1 MIAII
6 DYGMGNVGSIRNML
20 KAVGADSV
28 VTRDEREMRAAEKII
43 LPGVGHFD
51 AGMKNLHA
59 AGVVPLLNELALEKR
74 VPFLGICLGMQLMT
88 KRSEEGVEPGLGWI
102 DAECVRFAA
111 APGLRVPHMGWN
123 SARPTRESALL
134 ADLDTEPRYY
144 FVHSYRVR
152 CADRADALLGS
163 HYGVDFDA
171 AFERGNLRGVQF
183 HPEKSHRF
191 GMAMLR
197 NFVERC

>member
-1 MIAII
+1 MIAIV

-20 KAVGADSV
+20 AAVGAESI
-28 VTRDEREMRAAEKII
+28 VTRDPAQMRAASRII

-51 AGMKNLHA
+51 LGMKNLHA
-59 AGVVPLLNELALEKR
+59 SGLVPVLRERALEAR

-88 KRSEEGVEPGLGWI
+88 RRSEEGTEPGLGWI
-102 DAECVRFAA
+102 DADCVRFAA
-111 APGLRVPHMGWN
+111 APGFRVPHMGWN
-123 SARPTRESALL
+123 TVKPAHSSPLL
-134 ADLDTEPRYY
+134 EGLDAEPRYY

-152 CADRADALLGS
+152 CADRSDSLLEAS
-163 HYGVDFDA
+163 YGADFDA

>member
-1 MIAII
+1 MIVIV

-20 KAVGADSV
+20 KAVGAESV
-28 VTRDEREMRAAEKII
+28 VSRDAAQLRAATRLI

-51 AGMKNLHA
+51 TGMRNLHA

-88 KRSEEGVEPGLGWI
+88 RRSEEGAEPGLGWI
-102 DAECVRFAA
+102 DAECLRFTA

-123 SARPTRESALL
+123 VARAARDSALL
-134 ADLDTEPRYY
+134 SGLDAEPRYY
-144 FVHSYRVR
+144 FVHSYRVQ
-152 CADRADALLGS
+152 CAERSDVLLTS

-171 AFERGNLRGVQF
+171 AFERENLRGVQF

-191 GMAMLR
+191 GMALLR

>member
-20 KAVGADSV
+20 TAVGAESA
-28 VTRDEREMRAAEKII
+28 VTRDPERVRSASHII

-51 AGMKNLHA
+51 LGMKNLHA
-59 AGVVPLLNELALEKR
+59 SGVLPHLTELALERR

-88 KRSEEGVEPGLGWI
+88 RRSEEGTEPGLGWI
-102 DAECVRFAA
+102 NAECVRFAA

-123 SARPTRESALL
+123 TSKPVRASPLL
-134 ADLDTEPRYY
+134 HDLDPEQRYY
-144 FVHSYRVR
+144 FVHSYRVV
-152 CADRADALLGS
+152 CADRSDVLLVAR
-163 HYGVDFDA
+163 HGVDFDA
-171 AFERGNLRGVQF
+171 AFARGSLYGVQF

-191 GMAMLR
+191 GMALLR
-197 NFVERC
+197 NFVDRA